1 MENNKE
7 THESDELFMSSQMMM
22 VVSYTIFSAIL
33 IGETLL
39 LGWESWAILL
49 IVGGVGASWFMHINR
64 IANSRTRLWIVSL
77 LMMAT
82 YFFYGS
88 HVTSTYDLAII
99 MAAVILLFIMTGMH
113 ALITLCQITY
123 YITMTYAV
131 ILLFLLGEKFDSLVI
146 SRTLMHY
153 AVVTMLCWIARII
166 IKKWNEVLGHSREEI
181 NILTAAT
188 KRLNDFLAN
197 ASHEIRTPI
206 NAILGLCDM
215 GLDKETDGEK
225 RGRLLSIEEAGKRM
239 GEQISDILDYSEID
253 RGDLT
258 NNNEDYMLSSV
269 INDIVNSLAP
279 YMKKSVELIID
290 VDASIP
296 SVMNT
301 DVGKLKKIM
310 WHLITNGLKFT
321 NDGGVYVHISPVP
334 HDYGIN
340 LRIEVTDTGI
350 GMDAA
355 ELENIYSTFYMAD
368 SGRSKRAGGL
378 GLGMSIVYGFVRS
391 LGGFMTIDSAP
402 GEGTTVRVSVPCKV
416 VESERC
422 MSVADIENISIGAY
436 LHFEKFPNPRVR
448 EFYDSM
454 VRNIVTGLKV
464 TMHRVDNSNSLRALI
479 DNKKLT
485 HLFVGPEEYLEA
497 ADLMEA
503 LAKQIIVTAVANP
516 DELHLPEGSLVRI
529 MPKPFYCFPVVGVLN
544 TKPSDVQKEEGR
556 LTFPG
561 ARVLV
566 VDDEPMN
573 LVVSTGMFKAYGM
586 VVTTCESGQMAI
598 DLCRENEY
606 DIIFMDHMMPVM
618 DGVEAMKRIRND
630 QARNKQI
637 VPIIAFTANAVS
649 SAREMFRREGFDGFV
664 SKPVDRVELERVMRH
679 VLPASLVRTD
689 ESGAPDISQ
698 NDIAPAQKPVTVSL
712 IDKLASLGVDTEKG
726 LYYSQQDQSFY
737 ETLILQYL
745 KESDEKKAIIKK
757 ALSSG
762 DLAAY
767 IIQVHSIKSTSKMI
781 GAMDLSESARLLE
794 EAGKSGDTAY
804 IVANHM
810 AMMTVYDR
818 LLDAIREKAPSG
830 NDNNVDETAGSD
842 DDDEVLEF
850 DAVGD
855 EEGGVV

>member
-516 DELHLPEGSLVRI
+516 DELHLPAGSLVRI

-689 ESGAPDISQ
+689 GVGAPDISQ

-712 IDKLASLGVDTEKG
+712 IDKLASLGVDTDKG

>member
-296 SVMNT
+296 SVMNM

-350 GMDAA
+350 GMDAS

-689 ESGAPDISQ
+689 GVGAPDISQ

-712 IDKLASLGVDTEKG
+712 IDKLASLGVDTDKG

>member
-239 GEQISDILDYSEID
+239 GDQISDILDYSEID

-301 DVGKLKKIM
+301 DVGKLKKIL

-689 ESGAPDISQ
+689 GVGAPDISQ

-712 IDKLASLGVDTEKG
+712 IDKLASLGVDTDKG
-726 LYYSQQDQSFY
+726 LYYSQQDPSFY

>member
-516 DELHLPEGSLVRI
+516 DELHLPAGSLVRI
-529 MPKPFYCFPVVGVLN
+529 MPKPFYCFPV
-544 TKPSDVQKEEGR
+544 
-556 LTFPG
+556 
-561 ARVLV
+561 
-566 VDDEPMN
+566 
-573 LVVSTGMFKAYGM
+573 
-586 VVTTCESGQMAI
+586 
-598 DLCRENEY
+598 
-606 DIIFMDHMMPVM
+606 
-618 DGVEAMKRIRND
+618 
-630 QARNKQI
+630 
-637 VPIIAFTANAVS
+637 
-649 SAREMFRREGFDGFV
+649 
-664 SKPVDRVELERVMRH
+664 
-679 VLPASLVRTD
+679 
-689 ESGAPDISQ
+689 
-698 NDIAPAQKPVTVSL
+698 
-712 IDKLASLGVDTEKG
+712 
-726 LYYSQQDQSFY
+726 
-737 ETLILQYL
+737 
-745 KESDEKKAIIKK
+745 
-757 ALSSG
+757 
-762 DLAAY
+762 
-767 IIQVHSIKSTSKMI
+767 
-781 GAMDLSESARLLE
+781 
-794 EAGKSGDTAY
+794 
-804 IVANHM
+804 
-810 AMMTVYDR
+810 
-818 LLDAIREKAPSG
+818 G
-830 NDNNVDETAGSD
+830 N
-842 DDDEVLEF
+842 
-850 DAVGD
+850 
-855 EEGGVV
+855 

>member
-1 MENNKE
+1 
-7 THESDELFMSSQMMM
+7 MSSQMMM

-301 DVGKLKKIM
+301 DVGKLKKIL

-391 LGGFMTIDSAP
+391 LGGFMTIESAP

-422 MSVADIENISIGAY
+422 MSVADKDNISIGAY

-689 ESGAPDISQ
+689 GSGAPDISQ

-712 IDKLASLGVDTEKG
+712 IDKLASLGVDTDKG

>member
-350 GMDAA
+350 GMDAS

-516 DELHLPEGSLVRI
+516 DELHLPAGSLVRI

-689 ESGAPDISQ
+689 GVGAPDISQ

>member
-1 MENNKE
+1 
-7 THESDELFMSSQMMM
+7 MSSQMMM
-22 VVSYTIFSAIL
+22 VVSYTIFSVIL

-39 LGWESWAILL
+39 LGWESWAIVL

-296 SVMNT
+296 YVMNT

-416 VESERC
+416 VENERC
-422 MSVADIENISIGAY
+422 MSVADIDNISIGAY

-497 ADLMEA
+497 VDLMEG

-516 DELHLPEGSLVRI
+516 DELHLPAGSLVRI

-586 VVTTCESGQMAI
+586 VVTTCESGQSAI

-689 ESGAPDISQ
+689 GSGAPDISQ
-698 NDIAPAQKPVTVSL
+698 KDLAPAQKPATVSL

-745 KESDEKKAIIKK
+745 KESDEKKEIIKK

-767 IIQVHSIKSTSKMI
+767 TIQVHSIKSTSKMI

-804 IVANHM
+804 IVANHV

-830 NDNNVDETAGSD
+830 KDNNVDATAGSD

>member
-689 ESGAPDISQ
+689 GVGAPDISQ

-712 IDKLASLGVDTEKG
+712 IDKLASLGVDTDKG

-818 LLDAIREKAPSG
+818 LLDAIREAAPSG

>member
-516 DELHLPEGSLVRI
+516 DELHLPAGSLVRI

-689 ESGAPDISQ
+689 GVGAPDISQ

>member
-1 MENNKE
+1 MEKNKD
-7 THESDELFMSSQMMM
+7 TQDSNELFMSSQMMM
-22 VVSYTIFSAIL
+22 VVSYTIFSVIL

-258 NNNEDYMLSSV
+258 NNNEDYMPSSV

-301 DVGKLKKIM
+301 DVGKLKKIL

-350 GMDAA
+350 GMDAS

-516 DELHLPEGSLVRI
+516 DELHLPAGSLVRI

-544 TKPSDVQKEEGR
+544 TKPSDVEKEEGR

-689 ESGAPDISQ
+689 GVGAPDISQ

-757 ALSSG
+757 ALSAG

-818 LLDAIREKAPSG
+818 LLDAIRETAPSG

>member
-1 MENNKE
+1 MEKNKD
-7 THESDELFMSSQMMM
+7 TQDSNELFMSSQMMM
-22 VVSYTIFSAIL
+22 VVSYTIFSVIL

-39 LGWESWAILL
+39 LGWESWAIVL

-279 YMKKSVELIID
+279 YMKKTVELIID
-290 VDASIP
+290 IDASIP

-391 LGGFMTIDSAP
+391 LGGFMTIESAP

-422 MSVADIENISIGAY
+422 MSVADKDNISIGAY

-454 VRNIVTGLKV
+454 VRNVVTGLKV
-464 TMHRVDNSNSLRALI
+464 TMHRVDNANSLRALI

-503 LAKQIIVTAVANP
+503 LAKQIIVTAVTNP
-516 DELHLPEGSLVRI
+516 DELHLPAGSLVRI

-544 TKPSDVQKEEGR
+544 TKPSDVQKEESR

-630 QARNKQI
+630 QTRNKRI

-689 ESGAPDISQ
+689 GSGAPDISQ
-698 NDIAPAQKPVTVSL
+698 NDIAPAQKPVTASL

-818 LLDAIREKAPSG
+818 LLDAIRETAPSG